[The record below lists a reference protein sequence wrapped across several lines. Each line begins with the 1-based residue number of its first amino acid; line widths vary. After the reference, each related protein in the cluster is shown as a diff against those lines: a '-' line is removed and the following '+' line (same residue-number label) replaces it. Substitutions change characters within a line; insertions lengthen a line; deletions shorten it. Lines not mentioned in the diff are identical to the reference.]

1 MMLLKCCTHYVTK
14 SGKLSIRHRTGK
26 GQFSFQSQRR
36 AMSKNVQPPAQLHSF
51 HMLARKAQN
60 LSSLGFK
67 EYMNQ
72 EFSDVQAGF
81 RKGGGTRDQLPT
93 SVGSQ
98 KKQENSRKIS
108 TSASLTRLQVLTVDH
123 NKLWKILQET
133 GIPSHLTS
141 S

>member
-1 MMLLKCCTHYVTK
+1 MITHLEPNILEFKVKWALGSITISKASGGEGIPYELFKILKDDAVKLWHSICSK
-14 SGKLSIRHRTGK
+14 FGKLSSGHRTGK

-93 SVGSQ
+93 SVGS
-98 KKQENSRKIS
+98 
-108 TSASLTRLQVLTVDH
+108 
-123 NKLWKILQET
+123 
-133 GIPSHLTS
+133 
-141 S
+141 